1 SMNTVSTGIKRNPGS
16 AWVLSG
22 ILCLAALVY
31 AGSLG
36 NQFVWDDHWVI
47 VENDF
52 VKSARNLP
60 LLFTRQYLTS
70 PREVNSVRIKSIG
83 SGEFSYRPLVT
94 ATYFIDYRIWKLNPL
109 GFHLTNLFLHLAN
122 ILLFY
127 FLALGISEDEKSAL
141 LSAALF
147 SLHPANAEAVSVVT
161 HREDLLAFFFFVC
174 AFLLFLRA
182 QKVTGKK
189 RVRRKAASVCCFLLA
204 LFSKEMAVTLPAVL
218 MVYDYFFTFKLDFRD
233 FLRRWRDRY
242 SGYIIAALCY
252 LVIWGVIFRNTASG
266 DPAGLRFPVSAA
278 VVFLSFSRAVY
289 WLFFPP
295 AIHPTLR
302 GDDILLFLRT
312 GIPGLVFSV
321 VLGAVCLA
329 GAFKAR
335 KRSPVIFFSIIYFF
349 IALLPVLNF
358 VPMVNVSASR
368 LLYIPIAGFCLL
380 IPSLL
385 LRIPGNIPAYVFLF
399 LLAGYAVVTPVKNL
413 AWKNDLFLGLR
424 LVESYPESAEAHGT
438 LAAEYLKE
446 GLAGKAISEYRKAIS
461 LNPYLDR
468 YYNGLGLSYY
478 RKGDFDAAIEEY
490 KKASGLSP
498 SSPGFLINLALA
510 YKEKGSY
517 RQAVVCL
524 ESALRINPR
533 LTLALDNLA
542 VIYNEIG
549 DVETARRLWEKSLE
563 IYPAGQ
569 NALTALRALG
579 K

>member
-1 SMNTVSTGIKRNPGS
+1 MNTVSTGIKRNPGS
-16 AWVLSG
+16 ALVLSG

-52 VKSARNLP
+52 VKSAGNLP

-94 ATYFIDYRIWKLNPL
+94 ATYFIDYHIWKLNPF

-127 FLALGISEDEKSAL
+127 FLALGISENEKAAL

-161 HREDLLAFFFFVC
+161 HREDLLAFFFFVSS
-174 AFLLFLRA
+174 FLLFLRA
-182 QKVTGKK
+182 QKVIGKK
-189 RVRRKAASVCCFLLA
+189 RVRRQAASVGSFLLA

-218 MVYDYFFTFKLDFRD
+218 MAYDYFFTFKLDFRD

-242 SGYIIAALCY
+242 SGYIIAVLCY

-266 DPAGLRFPVSAA
+266 AASVGVRFPVSAA
-278 VVFLSFSRAVY
+278 VVFLSFARAVY
-289 WLFFPP
+289 WLLFPQ

-302 GDDILLFLRT
+302 DDDILLFLRT

-321 VLGAVCLA
+321 VLGAVCFVW
-329 GAFKAR
+329 AFKMR
-335 KRSPVIFFSIIYFF
+335 KRSPVISFSIIYFF

-368 LLYIPIAGFCLL
+368 FLYIPIAGFCLL
-380 IPSLL
+380 VPALL
-385 LRIPGNIPAYVFLF
+385 LRIPGKIPAYVSLF
-399 LLAGYAVVTPVKNL
+399 LIAGYAVVTPVKNL

-424 LVESYPESAEAHGT
+424 LVEVYPESAEAHGT

-446 GLAGKAISEYRKAIS
+446 GVTGKAISEYRKAVS

-478 RKGDFDAAIEEY
+478 RKGDFDAAIEQY
-490 KKASGLSP
+490 KKASGLNP

-517 RQAVVCL
+517 REAIACL

-542 VIYNEIG
+542 VIYNETG
-549 DVETARRLWEKSLE
+549 DVETARRLLEKSLE
-563 IYPAGQ
+563 IYPADKH
-569 NALTALRALG
+569 ALTALRALV